1 VSARDFLHLGICFG
15 KALLK
20 EAVCA
25 SSVASEKMTDFLMAF
40 AASLVSS
47 ARKDKAR
54 TKRLF
59 SFPPLGISRS
69 SYED

>member
-1 VSARDFLHLGICFG
+1 
-15 KALLK
+15 LK
-20 EAVCA
+20 EAVYA
-25 SSVASEKMTDFLMAF
+25 SSVASEKMTDSLMAF